1 MNVRIILNSN
11 YRKSVWDMNCIDLA
25 EDRDRWNALVKAAMD
40 LSVP

>member
-11 YRKSVWDMNCIDLA
+11 SRKSVWEMDYNDLA
-25 EDRDRWNALVKAAMD
+25 DDRDRWNALVKAAMD